1 MSLAQRC
8 SGPPSLIKTSFRSR
22 TLWPIA
28 SSPSSQQ
35 DVVFGLGGPGGAA
48 ALVALKSGGSD
59 ALVGALVLLGL
70 LALARKLIRL
80 AGDPAPEDTDRPPP
94 SPP

>member
-1 MSLAQRC
+1 MVAS
-8 SGPPSLIKTSFRSR
+8 S
-22 TLWPIA
+22 A
-28 SSPSSQQ
+28 SSPQ
-35 DVVFGLGGPGGAA
+35 DVAFGLGAPGGAA

-59 ALVGALVLLGL
+59 AMVGALVLLGL